1 MCLLRL
7 YDSEPFLGEHFNP
20 AQTDKQKRNVKRTH
34 NIMEE
39 QKIKRFLPTISLFSQ
54 LINIYIYF
62 SLSHVGC
69 AFVRFFFILFWYT
82 LKEQQT
88 NRPEKNILE
97 LFKYISNIA
106 TIANLLAFF
115 FCVVYCGNY

>member
-69 AFVRFFFILFWYT
+69 AFVRFFFHSLLVHF
-82 LKEQQT
+82 ERAT
-88 NRPEKNILE
+88 NKSTRK
-97 LFKYISNIA
+97 KYIGTLQI
-106 TIANLLAFF
+106 
-115 FCVVYCGNY
+115 YQ